1 MINPTVDIDYE
12 AFEKLS
18 KHIDPNII
26 LRTLA
31 SMDAPTL
38 QKTLMSAAGD
48 GNKKKQAPPINS
60 DFFDIYGAV
69 TPEQRRIGEF
79 TREFMLREIKPYS
92 NEYWE
97 KGSTP
102 KEWIPKAGEL
112 IRGLFGD
119 DYVFEYPSSD
129 PIGSGIMQMEMA
141 AIEPSFQTFFG
152 VQWGLCMASIE
163 MFGSEEQKAK
173 WLPDMVQ
180 FKKIGSW
187 ALTEPEVGSATAA
200 GLQTT
205 AERHGDTWIIN
216 GQKKWSGNATIA
228 DVNVIWAKNTET
240 GEVNGFLV
248 EKGQP
253 GYKVEKLE
261 GKISKRMVENVLITL
276 DEVEVHESNRLPGVK
291 SFKDTARQL
300 ASARAGVAWE
310 AVGVAKG
317 AYEST
322 LKYANNREQFG
333 KPITGFQLVQMNL
346 VKMLG
351 NLTAMQTMALR
362 MAQLEARDGYI
373 SHERASLS
381 KAWMSDKLRDTVALG
396 RGALGGNGIL
406 IEHDVARFFVDAEA
420 VYSYE
425 GTYEMNSLIVGRA
438 ITGQSAFV

>member
-1 MINPTVDIDYE
+1 MTPALNVDIE

-18 KHIDPNII
+18 KHIDPNMI

-31 SMDAPTL
+31 SMDPATL
-38 QKTLMSAAGD
+38 QKTLMASAGS
-48 GNKKKQAPPINS
+48 KRKPRQAPPINS
-60 DFFDIYGAV
+60 DFFDIYSAMND
-69 TPEQRRIGEF
+69 EQRRIGQL
-79 TREFMLREIKPYS
+79 TRDLMLKEVKPYAD
-92 NEYWE
+92 EYWNKAE
-97 KGSTP
+97 TP
-102 KEWIPKAGEL
+102 KEFIAAGAKLYEQA
-112 IRGLFGD
+112 FGKGWE
-119 DYVFEYPSSD
+119 FEFPAVD
-129 PIGSGIMQMEMA
+129 PIASGVMQMEMA
-141 AIEPSFQTFFG
+141 AVEPSFQTFVG
-152 VQWGLCMASIE
+152 VHMGLCMGSIY
-163 MFGSEEQKAK
+163 MFGSDEQKAK
-173 WLPDMVQ
+173 WLPPMTR
-180 FKKIGSW
+180 FEKIGSW
-187 ALTEPEVGSATAA
+187 ALTEPDTGSATAA
-200 GLQTT
+200 GLETT

-228 DVNVIWAKNTET
+228 DVNVIWAKNLET
-240 GEVNGFLV
+240 GQVNGFLV

-253 GYKVEKLE
+253 GYQVEKLE
-261 GKISKRMVENVLITL
+261 GKISKRLVENVLITL
-276 DEVEVHESNRLPGVK
+276 DEVEVDESNRLPGVS

-317 AYEST
+317 AYEAT
-322 LKYANNREQFG
+322 LSYANNRKQFG
-333 KPITGFQLVQMNL
+333 KPISGFQLIQMNL

-362 MAQLEARDGYI
+362 MAQLEERDGQI

-381 KAWMSDKLRDTVALG
+381 KAWMSEKLRETVALG

-425 GTYEMNSLIVGRA
+425 GTYEMNSLIVGKA